1 MRIISRLDIKN
12 NNLIKSIQFEG
23 VRIVGDP
30 NFYAKKYYD
39 QGIDEIIL
47 VDVVATLY
55 GRNNIF
61 EIIKKSS
68 EDIFIPLTVG
78 GGIRSL
84 DDANKVFLSGADKV
98 CINTAAIDNPKFITQ
113 LSKIYGSQSVVS
125 YIETKKINN
134 DWLIFTHNGRE
145 NRKITVYDWV
155 QKVQEMGA
163 GEILITS
170 VDNEGTYRGLDFEL
184 LEKIKEVVEVSII
197 ANGGFKNINE
207 IEKLNNLNI
216 DALAISSALHYEKIN
231 MRQIQDYCKEKN
243 IDLRN

>member
-68 EDIFIPLTVG
+68 ENIFIPLTVG

-98 CINTAAIDNPKFITQ
+98 CINTAAIDNPKFLTQ

-125 YIETKKINN
+125 YVETKKINN
-134 DWLIFTHNGRE
+134 EWLVFTHNGRE
-145 NRKITVYDWV
+145 NRKITVYEWV

-163 GEILITS
+163 GEILLTS
-170 VDNEGTYRGLDFEL
+170 VDKEGTYRGLDFEL

-197 ANGGFKNINE
+197 ANGGFKDLNE
-207 IEKLNNLNI
+207 IEKLENLNI

-231 MRQIQDYCKEKN
+231 MRQIQNFCKEKN
-243 IDLRN
+243 IELRD

>member
-145 NRKITVYDWV
+145 NRKIPVYDWV

-231 MRQIQDYCKEKN
+231 MKQIQDYCKEKN

>member
-68 EDIFIPLTVG
+68 ENIFIPLTVG

-98 CINTAAIDNPKFITQ
+98 CINTAAIDNPKFLTQ

-134 DWLIFTHNGRE
+134 DWLVFTHNGRE
-145 NRKITVYDWV
+145 NRKITVYEWV

-163 GEILITS
+163 GEILLTS
-170 VDNEGTYRGLDFEL
+170 VDKEGTYRGLDFEL

-197 ANGGFKNINE
+197 ANGGFKDLNE
-207 IEKLNNLNI
+207 IEKLENLNI

-231 MRQIQDYCKEKN
+231 MRQIQNFCKEKN
-243 IDLRN
+243 IELRE